1 MPIGIDR
8 CPPSLQR
15 TSLRDDFFATVPSR
29 PSPVRPCRS
38 ARRDGD
44 GPVLRSRAR
53 PWLARTTR
61 CCRGD
66 GGVVADGTTG
76 FAANATVPTELPGL
90 RSGARE
96 RVEDAVGRGDG
107 GVVADGTTGRRTV
120 SVSDACGGI
129 RAVRWA
135 IAQTHRTPAA
145 PSRSGVR
152 MGPRS
157 DHRLSCPLCCAG
169 LSAISG
175 PKWRTNRSN
184 RQFWKPS
191 RRAAIPTR
199 PLSAAFVRLVPSG
212 RSASPGLSSS
222 RATGYDPASTVT
234 HATGQ
239 GRA

>member
-1 MPIGIDR
+1 M
-8 CPPSLQR
+8 
-15 TSLRDDFFATVPSR
+15 TSLLPFRPVLPRFAPAALPGATVTDR
-29 PSPVRPCRS
+29 YF
-38 ARRDGD
+38 GL
-44 GPVLRSRAR
+44 GHG
-53 PWLARTTR
+53 
-61 CCRGD
+61 RGWR
-66 GGVVADGTTG
+66 
-76 FAANATVPTELPGL
+76 GL
-90 RSGARE
+90 RG
-96 RVEDAVGRGDG
+96 AVGRGDG

-184 RQFWKPS
+184 RQFWPETKPKG
-191 RRAAIPTR
+191 RHPHKAPLGRLRAFGP
-199 PLSAAFVRLVPSG
+199 VRQKRVARVVLLESD
-212 RSASPGLSSS
+212 RL
-222 RATGYDPASTVT
+222 
-234 HATGQ
+234 
-239 GRA
+239 